1 MDGNQVQM
9 IDLDKDKNKQQA
21 GAAPAGAGPSQPT
34 GQQQPPAGQQAA
46 PVAQPAPVAGAGMQP
61 QAAKPASKGTGFV
74 GIRRILGASQGSRL
88 GQQVGGRVQQAGK
101 QARAGITGARQ
112 EFQIQAGRA
121 GQEMEKQAG
130 AAQEAVSGILGG
142 TGEVAAPTAEQQAAF
157 QKTAAGQYIGP
168 KELTGAEQLAS
179 KTYEAQQL
187 GRLAGSTAGRQE
199 LLQQQFGSRGGYGAK
214 LSALDAL
221 ILGKTGGKELAQ
233 AKAGTAGLEKELAT
247 GQMAASE
254 QAKALQA
261 KAAGFGKEALGALS
275 KGATDIKSATEA
287 KLKEETPKIEKDYT
301 DLIEGLKT
309 GEIRSDLMK
318 YLPENMRTLPALSDE
333 QAKDLVAK
341 VNPTL
346 QNVISKA
353 QLSQV
358 KALEKLGGKAGEGVI
373 GQQLSPFAGLEAPTE
388 ESKVSLDK
396 EKLSTANKDYE
407 DAYKRRREE
416 LRSTQKDAEGFTY
429 NDRLELAKW
438 YRGFGNDPNNPGAY
452 EQYQRHLKGMLD
464 IGNQNAAATAAA
476 LGGARK
482 TIRPK

>member
-9 IDLDKDKNKQQA
+9 IDSEKDKDKQPT
-21 GAAPAGAGPSQPT
+21 GAAPAGAAPAQPAAQPGAQPS
-34 GQQQPPAGQQAA
+34 A
-46 PVAQPAPVAGAGMQP
+46 PSAQPAPVAGGGMQP
-61 QAAKPASKGTGFV
+61 QQVKPASKGTGFV

-88 GQQVGGRVQQAGK
+88 GQQVGGRVQQAGQ

-112 EFQIQAGRA
+112 EFQQQAGRA
-121 GQEMEKQAG
+121 GEQMQQQAG
-130 AAQEAVSGILGG
+130 VAQQAVSGILGS

-157 QKTAAGQYIGP
+157 QQTAAGQYTGP
-168 KELTGAEQLAS
+168 KQLAGTEQLAS
-179 KTYEAQQL
+179 KAYEAQQL
-187 GRLAGSTAGRQE
+187 GRLAGTTGGRQE
-199 LLQQQFGSRGGYGAK
+199 LLKQQFGGRGGYGAK

-233 AKAGTAGLEKELAT
+233 AKASTTGLEKELAT
-247 GQMAASE
+247 GEMAASE

-275 KGATDIKSATEA
+275 KGATDIRSATEA
-287 KLKEETPKIEKDYT
+287 KLKEEAPKIEKDYS

-318 YLPENMRTLPALSDE
+318 YLPSGMETLPALSDE

-346 QNVISKA
+346 QNVVSKG

-358 KALEKLGGKAGEGVI
+358 KALEKLSGKAGEGVI

-388 ESKVSLDK
+388 EGKVTLDK
-396 EKLSTANKDYE
+396 EKLSTAKQQYE
-407 DAYKRRREE
+407 DQYKQKMDDLRR
-416 LRSTQKDAEGFTY
+416 SQKDAEGFTY
-429 NDRLELAKW
+429 NDRLELVKW
-438 YRGFGNDPNNPGAY
+438 YRQFGNDPNNPGAY

-464 IGNQNAAATAAA
+464 IGQQNAAATTAA

-482 TIRPK
+482 VIRAK